1 MSKHD
6 TTTVAYIS
14 AHVQSQVLG
23 VSQRFIGALRRV
35 AARGWSVVSTVVT
48 LRLLTREGVPRSS
61 YKHFSLPP
69 TPGYRTQQYRQRDRP
84 SSTPF
89 WYSPPRRR
97 SGIRDTRLGWLAVVG
112 QGTTVDHPL
121 K

>member
-35 AARGWSVVSTVVT
+35 AAAVLGSWVECCFYSSDSKVTYTRGC
-48 LRLLTREGVPRSS
+48 
-61 YKHFSLPP
+61 
-69 TPGYRTQQYRQRDRP
+69 
-84 SSTPF
+84 
-89 WYSPPRRR
+89 
-97 SGIRDTRLGWLAVVG
+97 AA
-112 QGTTVDHPL
+112 
-121 K
+121 